1 MSQKALGAAIALA
14 LTAVIS
20 LSSFAQAGV
29 EWTRVRGG
37 EPVGITRVR

>member
-14 LTAVIS
+14 LTAVIG

-29 EWTRVRGG
+29 EWTKVRS
-37 EPVGITRVR
+37 EPVGIARVR